1 MEFGELQPYRVW
13 FDYLKTCLLDEKLNK
28 KIDKEYYKSWNLSE
42 IKNSTFNKW
51 FKTHS
56 GLFTSKGTIKIVSKV
71 SNPQAITI
79 EIPTNFKIK
88 EIQRE
93 IPKLLKDKVN
103 KSTSRFVLTHQ
114 RKHIKTVAL
123 DSFLIA
129 WNFKQKNKDKK
140 LEEIWELTNNKINE
154 RQNKVLKGGKGISI
168 QKLVE
173 QGKLRK
179 RQLQGVGSSNKKF
192 GLKSGKNQ
200 KLQNKSVMISKNIL
214 KASNILENVCN
225 GNFPGD
231 YS

>member
-1 MEFGELQPYRVW
+1 MVFESMEFGELQPYRVW

-42 IKNSTFNKW
+42 IKNSKFDKW

-56 GLFTSKGTIKIVSKV
+56 SLFTSKGTIKIVSKV
-71 SNPQAITI
+71 SNPQAITL

-93 IPKLLKDKVN
+93 IPRILKDKVN
-103 KSTSRFVLTHQ
+103 KSTSRCVLTHQ
-114 RKHIKTVAL
+114 RKHIKTIAL

-129 WNFKQKNKDKK
+129 WKFKQKNKDKR
-140 LEEIWELTNNKINE
+140 LEDIWELTNEEINK
-154 RQNKVLKGGKGISI
+154 RQSKVKKLL
-168 QKLVE
+168 QK
-173 QGKLRK
+173 GKLR
-179 RQLQGVGSSNKKF
+179 RRILMGVGSSNKEF
-192 GLKSGKNQ
+192 GLKSGKIQ

-214 KASNILENVCN
+214 KASKILENVCN
-225 GNFPGD
+225 GSFPGE

>member
-1 MEFGELQPYRVW
+1 MVFESMEFGELQPYRVW

-103 KSTSRFVLTHQ
+103 KSTSRFILTHQ
-114 RKHIKTVAL
+114 RKNIKTIAL

-129 WNFKQKNKDKK
+129 WKFRQKNKDKR
-140 LEEIWELTNNKINE
+140 LEDIWELTNNKIDE
-154 RQNKVLKGGKGISI
+154 RQSKVKTLL
-168 QKLVE
+168 QK
-173 QGKLRK
+173 GKLRRRK
-179 RQLQGVGSSNKKF
+179 LQGIGS
-192 GLKSGKNQ
+192 GIKSFK
-200 KLQNKSVMISKNIL
+200 NKSVIISRNIL
-214 KASNILENVCN
+214 KASKILENVCR
-225 GNFPGD
+225 GNFPGE
-231 YS
+231 YSDN

>member
-1 MEFGELQPYRVW
+1 MYFGELQPYRGW

-71 SNPQAITI
+71 SNPRAITI

-103 KSTSRFVLTHQ
+103 KSTSRFILTHQ
-114 RKHIKTVAL
+114 RKNIKTIAL

-129 WNFKQKNKDKK
+129 WKFRQKNKDKR
-140 LEEIWELTNNKINE
+140 LEDIWELTNNKIDE
-154 RQNKVLKGGKGISI
+154 RQSKVKTLL
-168 QKLVE
+168 QK
-173 QGKLRK
+173 GKLKRRK
-179 RQLQGVGSSNKKF
+179 LQGIGS
-192 GLKSGKNQ
+192 GIKSFK
-200 KLQNKSVMISKNIL
+200 NKSVIISRNIL
-214 KASNILENVCN
+214 KASKILENVCK
-225 GNFPGD
+225 GKFPGE
-231 YS
+231 YSDN

>member
-56 GLFTSKGTIKIVSKV
+56 GLFTSKGAIKIVSKV

-103 KSTSRFVLTHQ
+103 KSTSRFILTHQ
-114 RKHIKTVAL
+114 RKNIKTIAL

-129 WNFKQKNKDKK
+129 WKFRQKNKDKR
-140 LEEIWELTNNKINE
+140 LEDIWELTNNKIDE
-154 RQNKVLKGGKGISI
+154 RQSKVKTLL
-168 QKLVE
+168 QK
-173 QGKLRK
+173 GKLRRRK
-179 RQLQGVGSSNKKF
+179 LQGIGS
-192 GLKSGKNQ
+192 GIKSFK
-200 KLQNKSVMISKNIL
+200 NKSVIISRNIL
-214 KASNILENVCN
+214 KASKILENVCK
-225 GNFPGD
+225 GNFPGE
-231 YS
+231 YSDN

>member
-13 FDYLKTCLLDEKLNK
+13 FDYLKTCLLDEKLK
-28 KIDKEYYKSWNLSE
+28 KKVDKEYYKSWNLSE

-103 KSTSRFVLTHQ
+103 KSTSRFILTHQ
-114 RKHIKTVAL
+114 RKNIKTIAL

-129 WNFKQKNKDKK
+129 WKFRQKNKDKK
-140 LEEIWELTNNKINE
+140 LEDIWELTNNKIDE
-154 RQNKVLKGGKGISI
+154 RQSKVKTLL
-168 QKLVE
+168 QK
-173 QGKLRK
+173 GKLRRRK
-179 RQLQGVGSSNKKF
+179 LQGIGS
-192 GLKSGKNQ
+192 GIKSFK
-200 KLQNKSVMISKNIL
+200 NKSVIISRNIL
-214 KASNILENVCN
+214 KASKILENVCK
-225 GNFPGD
+225 GNFPGE
-231 YS
+231 YSDN

>member
-1 MEFGELQPYRVW
+1 MVFESMEFGELQPYRVW

-114 RKHIKTVAL
+114 RKHIKTIAL
-123 DSFLIA
+123 DSFLIT
-129 WNFKQKNKDKK
+129 WKFKQKFKSYSN
-140 LEEIWELTNNKINE
+140 EEIWDLTDEEIE
-154 RQNKVLKGGKGISI
+154 RRQQRVS
-168 QKLVE
+168 KLVKE
-173 QGKLRK
+173 GKLRRRK
-179 RQLQGVGSSNKKF
+179 LQGIGEGKGQSKLNAKSTTSHNSKSIIISRNINKT
-192 GLKSGKNQ
+192 
-200 KLQNKSVMISKNIL
+200 SKIL
-214 KASNILENVCN
+214 LNVCM
-225 GNFPGD
+225 GKFPGE
-231 YS
+231 YSDN

>member
-13 FDYLKTCLLDEKLNK
+13 FDYLKTCLLDEKLK
-28 KIDKEYYKSWNLSE
+28 KKVDKEYYKSWNLSE

-71 SNPQAITI
+71 SNSQAITI

-103 KSTSRFVLTHQ
+103 KSTSRFILTHQ
-114 RKHIKTVAL
+114 RKNIKTIAL

-129 WNFKQKNKDKK
+129 WKFRQKNKDKR
-140 LEEIWELTNNKINE
+140 LEDIWELTNNKIDE
-154 RQNKVLKGGKGISI
+154 RQSKVKTLL
-168 QKLVE
+168 QK
-173 QGKLRK
+173 GKLRRRK
-179 RQLQGVGSSNKKF
+179 LQGIGS
-192 GLKSGKNQ
+192 GIKSFK
-200 KLQNKSVMISKNIL
+200 NKSVIISRNIL
-214 KASNILENVCN
+214 KASKILENVCK
-225 GNFPGD
+225 GNFPGE
-231 YS
+231 YSDN

>member
-1 MEFGELQPYRVW
+1 MVFESMEFGELQPYRVW
-13 FDYLKTCLLDEKLNK
+13 FDYLKTCLLDEKLNN

-103 KSTSRFVLTHQ
+103 KSTSRFILTHQ
-114 RKHIKTVAL
+114 RKNIKTIAL

-129 WNFKQKNKDKK
+129 WKFRQKNKDKR
-140 LEEIWELTNNKINE
+140 LEDIWELTNNKIDE
-154 RQNKVLKGGKGISI
+154 RQSKVKTLL
-168 QKLVE
+168 QK
-173 QGKLRK
+173 GKLRRRK
-179 RQLQGVGSSNKKF
+179 LQGIGS
-192 GLKSGKNQ
+192 GIKSFK
-200 KLQNKSVMISKNIL
+200 NKSVIISRNIL
-214 KASNILENVCN
+214 KASKILENVCK
-225 GNFPGD
+225 GNFPGE
-231 YS
+231 YSDN

>member
-42 IKNSTFNKW
+42 IKKSTFNKW

-56 GLFTSKGTIKIVSKV
+56 GLFISKGTIKIVSKIT
-71 SNPQAITI
+71 NPLAITL

-114 RKHIKTVAL
+114 RKNIKTVAL

-129 WNFKQKNKDKK
+129 WKFRQKNKDKK
-140 LEEIWELTNNKINE
+140 LEDIWELTNNKIDE
-154 RQNKVLKGGKGISI
+154 RQGKVKTLL
-168 QKLVE
+168 QK
-173 QGKLRK
+173 GKLRRRK
-179 RQLQGVGSSNKKF
+179 LQGVGS
-192 GLKSGKNQ
+192 GIKSFK
-200 KLQNKSVMISKNIL
+200 NKSVIISRNIL
-214 KASNILENVCN
+214 KASKILENVCK
-225 GNFPGD
+225 GKFPGE
-231 YS
+231 YSDN

>member
-1 MEFGELQPYRVW
+1 MVFESMEFGELQPYRVW

-103 KSTSRFVLTHQ
+103 KSTSRFILTHQ
-114 RKHIKTVAL
+114 RKNIKTIAL

-129 WNFKQKNKDKK
+129 WKFRQKNKDKR
-140 LEEIWELTNNKINE
+140 LEDIWELTNNKIDE
-154 RQNKVLKGGKGISI
+154 RQSKVKTLL
-168 QKLVE
+168 QK
-173 QGKLRK
+173 GKLRRRK
-179 RQLQGVGSSNKKF
+179 LQGIGR
-192 GLKSGKNQ
+192 GIKSFK
-200 KLQNKSVMISKNIL
+200 NKSVIISRNIL
-214 KASNILENVCN
+214 KASKILENVCK
-225 GNFPGD
+225 GNFPGE
-231 YS
+231 YSDN

>member
-1 MEFGELQPYRVW
+1 MVFESMEFGELQPYRVW

-114 RKHIKTVAL
+114 RKNIKTIAL

-129 WNFKQKNKDKK
+129 WKFKQKNKDKR
-140 LEEIWELTNNKINE
+140 LEDIWELTNNKIDE
-154 RQNKVLKGGKGISI
+154 RQSKVKTLL
-168 QKLVE
+168 QK
-173 QGKLRK
+173 GKLKRRK
-179 RQLQGVGSSNKKF
+179 LQGIGS
-192 GLKSGKNQ
+192 GIKSFK
-200 KLQNKSVMISKNIL
+200 NKSVIISRNIL
-214 KASNILENVCN
+214 KASKILENVCK
-225 GNFPGD
+225 GNFPGE
-231 YS
+231 YSDN

>member
-1 MEFGELQPYRVW
+1 MVFKSMEFGELQPYRVW
-13 FDYLKTCLLDEKLNK
+13 FDYLKTCLLDEKLK
-28 KIDKEYYKSWNLSE
+28 KKVDKEYYKSWNLSE

-103 KSTSRFVLTHQ
+103 KSISRFILTHQ
-114 RKHIKTVAL
+114 RKNIKTIAL

-129 WNFKQKNKDKK
+129 WKFRQKNKDKR
-140 LEEIWELTNNKINE
+140 LEDIWELTNNKIDE
-154 RQNKVLKGGKGISI
+154 RQSKVKSLL
-168 QKLVE
+168 QK
-173 QGKLRK
+173 GKLRRRK
-179 RQLQGVGSSNKKF
+179 LQGIGS
-192 GLKSGKNQ
+192 GIKSFK
-200 KLQNKSVMISKNIL
+200 NKSVIISRNIL
-214 KASNILENVCN
+214 KASKILENVCK
-225 GNFPGD
+225 GNFPGE
-231 YS
+231 YSDN

>member
-1 MEFGELQPYRVW
+1 MKFGELQPYRVW

-28 KIDKEYYKSWNLSE
+28 KIDKEYYKSWHLSE

-71 SNPQAITI
+71 SNSQAITI

-103 KSTSRFVLTHQ
+103 KSISRFILTHQ
-114 RKHIKTVAL
+114 RKNIKTIAL

-129 WNFKQKNKDKK
+129 WKFRQKNKDKR
-140 LEEIWELTNNKINE
+140 LEDIWELTNNKIDE
-154 RQNKVLKGGKGISI
+154 RQSKVKSLL
-168 QKLVE
+168 QK
-173 QGKLRK
+173 GKLRRRK
-179 RQLQGVGSSNKKF
+179 LQGIGS
-192 GLKSGKNQ
+192 GIKSFK
-200 KLQNKSVMISKNIL
+200 NKSVIISRNIL
-214 KASNILENVCN
+214 KASKILENVCK
-225 GNFPGD
+225 GNFPGE
-231 YS
+231 YSDN

>member
-1 MEFGELQPYRVW
+1 MKFGELQPYRVW

-103 KSTSRFVLTHQ
+103 KSTSRFILTHQ
-114 RKHIKTVAL
+114 RKNIKTIAL

-129 WNFKQKNKDKK
+129 WKFRQKNKDKR
-140 LEEIWELTNNKINE
+140 LEDIWELTNNKIDE
-154 RQNKVLKGGKGISI
+154 RQSKVKTLL
-168 QKLVE
+168 QK
-173 QGKLRK
+173 GKLRRRK
-179 RQLQGVGSSNKKF
+179 LQGIGS
-192 GLKSGKNQ
+192 GIKSFK
-200 KLQNKSVMISKNIL
+200 NKSVIISRNIL
-214 KASNILENVCN
+214 KASKILENVCK
-225 GNFPGD
+225 GNFPGE
-231 YS
+231 YSDN

>member
-1 MEFGELQPYRVW
+1 MVFESMEFGELQPYRVW

-71 SNPQAITI
+71 SNSQAITI

-103 KSTSRFVLTHQ
+103 KSTSRFILTHQ
-114 RKHIKTVAL
+114 RKNIKTIAL

-129 WNFKQKNKDKK
+129 WKFRQKNKDKR
-140 LEEIWELTNNKINE
+140 LEDIWELTNNKIDE
-154 RQNKVLKGGKGISI
+154 RQSKVKTLL
-168 QKLVE
+168 QK
-173 QGKLRK
+173 GKLRRRK
-179 RQLQGVGSSNKKF
+179 LQGIGS
-192 GLKSGKNQ
+192 GIKSFK
-200 KLQNKSVMISKNIL
+200 NKSVIISRNIL
-214 KASNILENVCN
+214 KASKILENVCK
-225 GNFPGD
+225 GNFPGE
-231 YS
+231 YSDN

>member
-103 KSTSRFVLTHQ
+103 KSTSRFILTHQ
-114 RKHIKTVAL
+114 RKNIKTIAL
-123 DSFLIA
+123 DGFLIA
-129 WNFKQKNKDKK
+129 WKFRQKNKDKR
-140 LEEIWELTNNKINE
+140 LEDIWVLTNNTIDE
-154 RQNKVLKGGKGISI
+154 RQSKVKTLL
-168 QKLVE
+168 QK
-173 QGKLRK
+173 GKLRRRK
-179 RQLQGVGSSNKKF
+179 LQGIGS
-192 GLKSGKNQ
+192 GIKSFK
-200 KLQNKSVMISKNIL
+200 NKSVIISRNIL
-214 KASNILENVCN
+214 KASKILENVCK
-225 GNFPGD
+225 GNFPGE
-231 YS
+231 YSDN

>member
-1 MEFGELQPYRVW
+1 MVFESMEFGELQPYRVW
-13 FDYLKTCLLDEKLNK
+13 FDYLKTCLLDEKLNR

-103 KSTSRFVLTHQ
+103 KSTSRFILTHQ
-114 RKHIKTVAL
+114 RKNIKTIAL
-123 DSFLIA
+123 DGFLIA
-129 WNFKQKNKDKK
+129 WKFRQKNKDKR
-140 LEEIWELTNNKINE
+140 LEDIWVLTNNTIDE
-154 RQNKVLKGGKGISI
+154 RQSKVKTLL
-168 QKLVE
+168 QK
-173 QGKLRK
+173 GKLRRRK
-179 RQLQGVGSSNKKF
+179 LQGIGS
-192 GLKSGKNQ
+192 GIKSFK
-200 KLQNKSVMISKNIL
+200 NKSVIISRNIL
-214 KASNILENVCN
+214 KASKILENVCN
-225 GNFPGD
+225 GDFPGE
-231 YS
+231 YSDN

>member
-1 MEFGELQPYRVW
+1 MKFGELQPYRVW

-56 GLFTSKGTIKIVSKV
+56 GLFTSKGTIKIVSKIT
-71 SNPQAITI
+71 NPLAITL

-114 RKHIKTVAL
+114 RKNIKTVAL

-129 WNFKQKNKDKK
+129 WKFRQKNKDKK
-140 LEEIWELTNNKINE
+140 LEDIWELTNNKIDE
-154 RQNKVLKGGKGISI
+154 RQGKVKTLL
-168 QKLVE
+168 QK
-173 QGKLRK
+173 GKLRRRK
-179 RQLQGVGSSNKKF
+179 LQGVGS
-192 GLKSGKNQ
+192 GIKSFK
-200 KLQNKSVMISKNIL
+200 NKSVIISRNIL
-214 KASNILENVCN
+214 KASKILENVCK
-225 GNFPGD
+225 GKFPGE
-231 YS
+231 YSDN

>member
-56 GLFTSKGTIKIVSKV
+56 GLFTSKGTIKIVSKIT
-71 SNPQAITI
+71 NPLAITL

-114 RKHIKTVAL
+114 RKNIKTVAL

-129 WNFKQKNKDKK
+129 WKFRQKNKDKK
-140 LEEIWELTNNKINE
+140 LEDIWELTNNKIDE
-154 RQNKVLKGGKGISI
+154 RQGKVKTLL
-168 QKLVE
+168 QK
-173 QGKLRK
+173 GKLRRRK
-179 RQLQGVGSSNKKF
+179 LQGVGS
-192 GLKSGKNQ
+192 GIKSFK
-200 KLQNKSVMISKNIL
+200 NKSVIISRNIL
-214 KASNILENVCN
+214 KASKILENVCK
-225 GNFPGD
+225 GKFPGE
-231 YS
+231 YSDN

>member
-1 MEFGELQPYRVW
+1 MVFESMEFGELQPYRVW
-13 FDYLKTCLLDEKLNK
+13 FDYLKTCLLDEKLNR

-103 KSTSRFVLTHQ
+103 KSTSRFILTHQ
-114 RKHIKTVAL
+114 RKNIKTIAL

-129 WNFKQKNKDKK
+129 WKFRQKNKDKR
-140 LEEIWELTNNKINE
+140 LEDIWELTNNKIDE
-154 RQNKVLKGGKGISI
+154 RQSKVKTLL
-168 QKLVE
+168 QK
-173 QGKLRK
+173 GKLRRRK
-179 RQLQGVGSSNKKF
+179 LQGIGS
-192 GLKSGKNQ
+192 GIKSFK
-200 KLQNKSVMISKNIL
+200 NKSVIISRNIL
-214 KASNILENVCN
+214 KASKILENVCN
-225 GNFPGD
+225 GDFPGE
-231 YS
+231 YSDN

>member
-1 MEFGELQPYRVW
+1 MVFESMEFGELQSYRVW

-42 IKNSTFNKW
+42 IKNSKFDKW

-56 GLFTSKGTIKIVSKV
+56 SLFTSKGTIKIVSKV

-103 KSTSRFVLTHQ
+103 KSTSRFILTHQ
-114 RKHIKTVAL
+114 RKNIKTIAL

-129 WNFKQKNKDKK
+129 WKFRQKNKDKR
-140 LEEIWELTNNKINE
+140 LEDIWELTNNKIDE
-154 RQNKVLKGGKGISI
+154 RQSKVKTLL
-168 QKLVE
+168 QK
-173 QGKLRK
+173 GKLRRRK
-179 RQLQGVGSSNKKF
+179 LQGIGS
-192 GLKSGKNQ
+192 GIKSFK
-200 KLQNKSVMISKNIL
+200 NKSVIISRNIL
-214 KASNILENVCN
+214 KASKILENVCR
-225 GNFPGD
+225 GNFPGE
-231 YS
+231 YSDN

>member
-28 KIDKEYYKSWNLSE
+28 KIDKVYYKSWNLSE
-42 IKNSTFNKW
+42 VKNSTFNKW

-56 GLFTSKGTIKIVSKV
+56 SLFTSKGTIKIVSKIIN
-71 SNPQAITI
+71 SQAITI

-114 RKHIKTVAL
+114 RKHIKTIAL

-129 WNFKQKNKDKK
+129 WKFKQKFKSYSN
-140 LEEIWELTNNKINE
+140 EEIWDLTDEEIE
-154 RQNKVLKGGKGISI
+154 RRQQRVS
-168 QKLVE
+168 KLVKE
-173 QGKLRK
+173 GKLRRRK
-179 RQLQGVGSSNKKF
+179 LQGIG
-192 GLKSGKNQ
+192 SGKGQ
-200 KLQNKSVMISKNIL
+200 SKLNAKSTTAYNNKSIIISRNIN
-214 KASNILENVCN
+214 KTSKILLNVCM
-225 GNFPGD
+225 GKFPGE
-231 YS
+231 YSDN

>member
-28 KIDKEYYKSWNLSE
+28 KIDKEYYKYWNLSE

-71 SNPQAITI
+71 SNSQAITI

-103 KSTSRFVLTHQ
+103 KSISRFILTHQ
-114 RKHIKTVAL
+114 RKNIKTIAL

-129 WNFKQKNKDKK
+129 WKFRQKNKDKR
-140 LEEIWELTNNKINE
+140 LEDIWELTNNKIDE
-154 RQNKVLKGGKGISI
+154 RQSKVRTLL
-168 QKLVE
+168 QK
-173 QGKLRK
+173 GKLRRRK
-179 RQLQGVGSSNKKF
+179 LQGIGS
-192 GLKSGKNQ
+192 GIKSFK
-200 KLQNKSVMISKNIL
+200 NKSVIISRNIL
-214 KASNILENVCN
+214 KASKILENVCK
-225 GNFPGD
+225 GNFPGE
-231 YS
+231 YSDN

>member
-1 MEFGELQPYRVW
+1 MVFESMEFGELQPYRVW

-28 KIDKEYYKSWNLSE
+28 NIDKEFYKSWNLSE

-114 RKHIKTVAL
+114 RKHIKTIAL
-123 DSFLIA
+123 DGFLIA
-129 WNFKQKNKDKK
+129 WKFRQKNKDKR
-140 LEEIWELTNNKINE
+140 LEDIWVLTNNTIDE
-154 RQNKVLKGGKGISI
+154 RQSKVKTLL
-168 QKLVE
+168 QK
-173 QGKLRK
+173 GKLRRRK
-179 RQLQGVGSSNKKF
+179 LQGIGS
-192 GLKSGKNQ
+192 GIKSFK
-200 KLQNKSVMISKNIL
+200 NKSVIISRNIL
-214 KASNILENVCN
+214 KASKILENVCN
-225 GNFPGD
+225 GDFPGE
-231 YS
+231 YSDN

>member
-13 FDYLKTCLLDEKLNK
+13 FDYLKTCLLDEKLEK
-28 KIDKEYYKSWNLSE
+28 KVDKEYYKSWNLSE

-103 KSTSRFVLTHQ
+103 KSTSRFILTHQ
-114 RKHIKTVAL
+114 RKNIKTIAL

-129 WNFKQKNKDKK
+129 WKFRQKNKDKR
-140 LEEIWELTNNKINE
+140 LEDIWELTNNKIDE
-154 RQNKVLKGGKGISI
+154 RQSKVKSLL
-168 QKLVE
+168 QK
-173 QGKLRK
+173 GKLRRRK
-179 RQLQGVGSSNKKF
+179 LQGIGS
-192 GLKSGKNQ
+192 GIKSFK
-200 KLQNKSVMISKNIL
+200 NKSVIISRNIL
-214 KASNILENVCN
+214 KASKILENVCK
-225 GNFPGD
+225 GNFPGE
-231 YS
+231 YSDN

>member
-56 GLFTSKGTIKIVSKV
+56 GLFTSKGTIKIVSKI

-103 KSTSRFVLTHQ
+103 KSTSRFILTHQ
-114 RKHIKTVAL
+114 RKNIKTIAL

-129 WNFKQKNKDKK
+129 WKFRQKNKDKR
-140 LEEIWELTNNKINE
+140 LEDIWELTNNKIDE
-154 RQNKVLKGGKGISI
+154 RQSKVKTLL
-168 QKLVE
+168 QK
-173 QGKLRK
+173 GKLRRRK
-179 RQLQGVGSSNKKF
+179 LQGIGS
-192 GLKSGKNQ
+192 GIKSFK
-200 KLQNKSVMISKNIL
+200 NKSVIISRNIL
-214 KASNILENVCN
+214 KASKILENVCK
-225 GNFPGD
+225 GNFPGE
-231 YS
+231 YSDN

>member
-13 FDYLKTCLLDEKLNK
+13 FDYLKTCLLDEKLIK
-28 KIDKEYYKSWNLSE
+28 KVDKEYYKSWNLSE

-103 KSTSRFVLTHQ
+103 KSTSRFILTHQ
-114 RKHIKTVAL
+114 RKNIKTIAL

-129 WNFKQKNKDKK
+129 WKFRQKNKDKR
-140 LEEIWELTNNKINE
+140 LEDIWELTNNKIDE
-154 RQNKVLKGGKGISI
+154 RQSKVKTLL
-168 QKLVE
+168 QK
-173 QGKLRK
+173 GKLRRRK
-179 RQLQGVGSSNKKF
+179 LQGIGS
-192 GLKSGKNQ
+192 GIKSFK
-200 KLQNKSVMISKNIL
+200 NKSVIISRNIL
-214 KASNILENVCN
+214 KASKILENVCK
-225 GNFPGD
+225 GNFPGE
-231 YS
+231 YSDN

>member
-13 FDYLKTCLLDEKLNK
+13 FDYLKTCLLDEKLK
-28 KIDKEYYKSWNLSE
+28 KKVDKEYYKSWNLSE

-71 SNPQAITI
+71 SNPQAITL

-103 KSTSRFVLTHQ
+103 KSTSRFILTHQ
-114 RKHIKTVAL
+114 RKNIKTIAL

-129 WNFKQKNKDKK
+129 WKFRQKNKDKR
-140 LEEIWELTNNKINE
+140 LEDIWELTNNKIDE
-154 RQNKVLKGGKGISI
+154 RQSKVKTLL
-168 QKLVE
+168 QK
-173 QGKLRK
+173 GKLRRRK
-179 RQLQGVGSSNKKF
+179 LQGIGS
-192 GLKSGKNQ
+192 GIKSFK
-200 KLQNKSVMISKNIL
+200 NKSVIISRNIL
-214 KASNILENVCN
+214 KASKILENVCK
-225 GNFPGD
+225 GNFPGE
-231 YS
+231 YSDN

>member
-1 MEFGELQPYRVW
+1 MVFESMEFGELQPYRVW

-103 KSTSRFVLTHQ
+103 KSTSRFILTHQ
-114 RKHIKTVAL
+114 RKNIKTIAL

-129 WNFKQKNKDKK
+129 WKFRQKNKDKR
-140 LEEIWELTNNKINE
+140 LEDIWELTNNKIDE
-154 RQNKVLKGGKGISI
+154 RQSKVKSLL
-168 QKLVE
+168 QK
-173 QGKLRK
+173 GKLRRRK
-179 RQLQGVGSSNKKF
+179 LQGIGS
-192 GLKSGKNQ
+192 GIKSFK
-200 KLQNKSVMISKNIL
+200 NKSVIISRNIL
-214 KASNILENVCN
+214 KASKILENVCK
-225 GNFPGD
+225 GNFPGE
-231 YS
+231 YSDN

>member
-1 MEFGELQPYRVW
+1 MVFKSMEFGELQPYRVW

-103 KSTSRFVLTHQ
+103 KSTSRFILTHQ
-114 RKHIKTVAL
+114 RKNIKTIAL

-129 WNFKQKNKDKK
+129 WKFGQKNKDKR
-140 LEEIWELTNNKINE
+140 LEDIWELTNNKIDE
-154 RQNKVLKGGKGISI
+154 RQSKVKTLL
-168 QKLVE
+168 QK
-173 QGKLRK
+173 GKLRRRK
-179 RQLQGVGSSNKKF
+179 LQGIGS
-192 GLKSGKNQ
+192 GIKSFK
-200 KLQNKSVMISKNIL
+200 NKSVIISRNIL
-214 KASNILENVCN
+214 KASKILENVCK
-225 GNFPGD
+225 GNFPGE
-231 YS
+231 YSDN

>member
-1 MEFGELQPYRVW
+1 MVFESMEFGELQSYRVW

-42 IKNSTFNKW
+42 IKNSKFDKW

-56 GLFTSKGTIKIVSKV
+56 SLFTSKGTIKIVSKV

-114 RKHIKTVAL
+114 RKHIKTIAL

-129 WNFKQKNKDKK
+129 WKFKQKNKDKR
-140 LEEIWELTNNKINE
+140 LEDIWELTNEEINK
-154 RQNKVLKGGKGISI
+154 RQSKVKTLL
-168 QKLVE
+168 QK
-173 QGKLRK
+173 GKLR
-179 RQLQGVGSSNKKF
+179 RRILMGVGSSNKEF
-192 GLKSGKNQ
+192 GLKSGKIQ

-214 KASNILENVCN
+214 KASKILENVCN
-225 GNFPGD
+225 GSFPGE